1 MIFFILGYEVMKALV
16 SDLAKSFYLS
26 KSNNIRNTYIFGEY
40 FFINFVYKLYKI
52 YLDNYGLQV

>member
-1 MIFFILGYEVMKALV
+1 MKALV

>member
-1 MIFFILGYEVMKALV
+1 MKALV

-40 FFINFVYKLYKI
+40 FFYKFCI
-52 YLDNYGLQV
+52 